1 MPQLSGLDLAHKVR
15 ALRPDLPVLLMS
27 GYLLGVEAE
36 ELRTAGIC
44 LVVQKPFSVQGLADA
59 MAQALRVSGA
69 KGG

>member
-1 MPQLSGLDLAHKVR
+1 
-15 ALRPDLPVLLMS
+15 MS
-27 GYLLGVEAE
+27 GYLLGVEDE

-59 MAQALRVSGA
+59 MAHALRVSGA